1 MDLLRKKEKRIILQI
16 TSESAVFN
24 RDGLFSEK
32 NRNSIQKEV
41 FKMEGVI
48 SLTEAAAFQIKDM
61 MKENEEE
68 GAFLRVAV
76 RGGGCSGLSYGM
88 GFDHEASEDDI
99 QFEQHGIQ
107 VLVDKAS
114 APILQ
119 GTKIDYKQSLMGGG
133 FTIDNPNAIATCG
146 CGSSFRTAQ
155 NVGTPEEC

>member
-1 MDLLRKKEKRIILQI
+1 M
-16 TSESAVFN
+16 
-24 RDGLFSEK
+24 
-32 NRNSIQKEV
+32 
-41 FKMEGVI
+41 MEGVI

-61 MKENEEE
+61 MKENGEE

-88 GFDHEASEDDI
+88 GFDHEANEDDI

-107 VLVDKAS
+107 VLVDKES

>member
-1 MDLLRKKEKRIILQI
+1 M
-16 TSESAVFN
+16 
-24 RDGLFSEK
+24 
-32 NRNSIQKEV
+32 
-41 FKMEGVI
+41 MEGVI
-48 SLTEAAAFQIKDM
+48 SLTEAAALQIKDM

-88 GFDHEASEDDI
+88 GFDHEVNDDDI

-107 VLVDKAS
+107 VLVDKES